1 MYKIEYTKEAEKNLR
16 DLKKKGNIS
25 KLKKIKEAL
34 DKIQQY
40 PKHPSL
46 HTHKYQSFQT
56 KNGEDV
62 FQSYVENHTPTAY
75 RIFLYYGPESGII
88 TIIAVTPHP

>member
-1 MYKIEYTKEAEKNLR
+1 MYKIEYTKEAENNLR
-16 DLKKKGNIS
+16 DLKKKGDIA
-25 KLKKIKEAL
+25 KLKKIKDAIS
-34 DKIQQY
+34 KIQQD
-40 PKHPSL
+40 PRHPGL

-62 FQSYVENHTPTAY
+62 FQSYVENHTPSSY
-75 RIFLYYGPESGII
+75 RIFWYYGPQSGII

>member
-16 DLKKKGNIS
+16 DLKKKGDVV

-34 DKIQQY
+34 DKIQQN
-40 PKHPSL
+40 PRHPGL

-56 KNGEDV
+56 KDNKDV
-62 FQSYVENHTPTAY
+62 FQSYVENHTPSAY
-75 RIFLYYGPESGII
+75 RIFWYYGPDSDII

>member
-34 DKIQQY
+34 DKIQQD
-40 PKHPSL
+40 PRHSGL

-75 RIFLYYGPESGII
+75 RIFWYYGPESGII

>member
-16 DLKKKGNIS
+16 DLKKKGEIA
-25 KLKKIKEAL
+25 KLRKIKEAL
-34 DKIQQY
+34 DTIQQN
-40 PKHPSL
+40 PRHPGL

-62 FQSYVENHTPTAY
+62 FQSYVENHTPSAY
-75 RIFLYYGPESGII
+75 RIFWYYGPDSGII
-88 TIIAVTPHP
+88 TIIAITPHP